1 MYGICSGLGK
11 MKMKMKIVVLSLFL
25 FTVMTGYAQQKR
37 YPYVQDGKIIVCRE
51 GTDGVISSLI
61 HPNWTTTPSH
71 DETDAANNRFAAKF
85 EVAAQG
91 ILVDNGFNSILS
103 DAVRRCAS
111 YSESSGDAGTW
122 RLPTIRELKLIY
134 ALRDELTNISSF
146 SSPSYFSYTEDS
158 ANNNNV
164 WCLGTSYRR
173 ECRSIPKTTYNNV
186 HVLCIRDL

>member
-1 MYGICSGLGK
+1 

-71 DETDAANNRFAAKF
+71 DETDAANNRFAARF
-85 EVAAQG
+85 EVSASFFSEPTGKTQNWED
-91 ILVDNGFNSILS
+91 VKSK
-103 DAVRRCAS
+103 CAS

-122 RLPTIRELKLIY
+122 RLPTIRELRLIY
-134 ALRDELTNISSF
+134 VLRDELTSVNF
-146 SSPSYFSYTEDS
+146 SINTYNQFNCWSATEDS
-158 ANNNNV
+158 SSSDKV
-164 WCLGTSYRR
+164 WVVSVLHEMSISSYF
-173 ECRSIPKTTYNNV
+173 KQ
-186 HVLCIRDL
+186 HVAASYAFAYCVRDL